1 MLGISGAAELRFAV
15 VTPNERSCPDRTI
28 DSAIKGCIFDY
39 VFVQCRMDIKE
50 DGRRLSREAQHERR
64 KQAIRLHR
72 KGMKAVDIAAALSMS
87 PVTVYTAIKVVE
99 TGGLRALVP
108 KPTGRK
114 VGQMRQLTPEQ
125 ELHIQRLICE
135 KRPEQL
141 KMQFALWTRAAVMQL
156 VESEYG
162 ISLPVR
168 TMGEYLKRWGF
179 TPQRPVVRAYEQRP
193 ESVKQWLEHEYP
205 AIEAR
210 AKEEDAEIHWGDE
223 TAVVNTD
230 VRGRGYQPKGQ
241 TPVAMAVGG
250 TRHKLSMIST
260 VTNQGKTRWM
270 IVEDAFNSDKLI
282 EFLEALIKDSPKK
295 VYLILDNLRVHHS
308 KPVKAWL
315 AEHQNQIAVFY
326 LPSYSPELNPDERL
340 NAGLKQALGSRVQVR
355 TKDKLKSA
363 TSDHMKML
371 ETRPDLIKAYFQD
384 PQVMYAA

>member
-1 MLGISGAAELRFAV
+1 MREFLLQTKAKKLFGAWNIGA
-15 VTPNERSCPDRTI
+15 I